1 MQVHD
6 LTLMLSLFIAS
17 ITGAIVL
24 SAVTKMSQT
33 IEGARFWAIALGI
46 LSIAYLSQ
54 LTLQSAPR
62 QLTVAIFNT
71 CLVFGHALWLIGAW
85 HFVHT
90 PPSTKKIF
98 ILIAPVLVMSLF
110 FTFVLPDRPMRLL
123 LIGIWLLLVRA
134 HYGWVLWQHAK
145 HDKNEYIAVKITIVV
160 VLLELILTFFYTLYG
175 AFGALPSIGEQFS
188 WVGGYTW
195 LVALIGIVAGIP
207 LLMLLSAGRFVRKLE
222 YAAHHDE
229 LTDLLNRRGLSR
241 YLDNIM
247 PLSQR
252 KCHSLSVIMI
262 DVDHFKKINDHFGH
276 QTGDIILTHIG
287 NKLKST
293 MRASDL
299 VVRWGGE
306 EFCIVLFDTT
316 PAHTLQLSEKI
327 RGNFEKSIEQIKP
340 EIGEVTLSAG
350 IAYTDSVS
358 QQAFE
363 ATQIHADKALY
374 QAKNNGRN
382 RSEVYHI
389 EDS

>member
-1 MQVHD
+1 
-6 LTLMLSLFIAS
+6 
-17 ITGAIVL
+17 
-24 SAVTKMSQT
+24 
-33 IEGARFWAIALGI
+33 
-46 LSIAYLSQ
+46 
-54 LTLQSAPR
+54 
-62 QLTVAIFNT
+62 
-71 CLVFGHALWLIGAW
+71 
-85 HFVHT
+85 
-90 PPSTKKIF
+90 
-98 ILIAPVLVMSLF
+98 
-110 FTFVLPDRPMRLL
+110 
-123 LIGIWLLLVRA
+123 
-134 HYGWVLWQHAK
+134 
-145 HDKNEYIAVKITIVV
+145 
-160 VLLELILTFFYTLYG
+160 
-175 AFGALPSIGEQFS
+175 
-188 WVGGYTW
+188 
-195 LVALIGIVAGIP
+195 
-207 LLMLLSAGRFVRKLE
+207 MLLSAGRFVRKLE